1 MTNTDTQAPAP
12 QQPGKR
18 GEYLV
23 ALQFLL
29 MAAFIATPVWPESAE
44 ALFPPGAAPLRWAVL
59 ALSWIAALLL
69 GGLGSHHIREYLTP
83 LPYPVDHNRLVT
95 TGVYSLV
102 RHPLYGSQLLAALGW
117 AVFSTSLSHLLL
129 LFVALCFFSFKASK
143 EERWLTEKHPEYA
156 DYAKK
161 TRKFIPWIY

>member
-1 MTNTDTQAPAP
+1 
-12 QQPGKR
+12 
-18 GEYLV
+18 
-23 ALQFLL
+23 
-29 MAAFIATPVWPESAE
+29 MATFVATPVWPEHTE
-44 ALFPPGAAPLRWAVL
+44 AAFPPGATPLRWAVI
-59 ALSWIAALLL
+59 AVCWSAALLL

-83 LPYPVDHNRLVT
+83 LPYPVDHNQLVT
-95 TGVYSLV
+95 TGVYGLV

-129 LFVALCFFSFKASK
+129 LLVAVIFFSFKASK

>member
-1 MTNTDTQAPAP
+1 VTNTDTQAPAP
-12 QQPGKR
+12 RPPGKR

-23 ALQFLL
+23 VLQFLL
-29 MAAFIATPVWPESAE
+29 MAVFIATPVWPESAQ
-44 ALFPPGAAPLRWAVL
+44 AAFPAGATPLGWTVL
-59 ALSWIAALLL
+59 VLCWSAALLL

-83 LPYPVDHNRLVT
+83 LPYPVDHSRLVT
-95 TGVYSLV
+95 TGVYALV
-102 RHPLYGSQLLAALGW
+102 RHPLYASQLLAALGW

-129 LFVALCFFSFKASK
+129 LLVALGFFSFKASK

-161 TRKFIPWIY
+161 VKKFIPWIY